1 MRAYAGERW
10 WLLFALLGLTAVL
23 MWAATLLSARR
34 DLGAG
39 LLPQRPGPA
48 RGALATPLALAWRLQ
63 RGALAGWAAG
73 FLILGAAFGSIAQ
86 DIADVIG
93 DSASV
98 VDALRELGG
107 QRALVDAYLSAT
119 LQILALIAAAY
130 AVQAT
135 LRLRSEETG
144 GRAEPLLATAVSRT
158 RWALGHAVIALLGAA
173 ALLAVAGLAA
183 GVAHAL
189 QTGDAG
195 QVPRVLGAAL
205 AQVPGAWVL
214 AGIAL
219 ALFGLVPRAT
229 VAAWGVLALC
239 LALGQLGPIIDLPAA
254 LIDVSPFAHAPQLP
268 GGAASLA
275 PIWLAAVAAGLGAL
289 GLVGLRSRDVG

>member
-1 MRAYAGERW
+1 M
-10 WLLFALLGLTAVL
+10 
-23 MWAATLLSARR
+23 SARR

-39 LLPQRPGPA
+39 LLPPRLGPA
-48 RGALATPLALAWRLQ
+48 RGALGSPLALAWRLQ

-73 FLILGAAFGSIAQ
+73 FLVLGAAFGSIAQ

-93 DSASV
+93 DSPSV

-119 LQILALIAAAY
+119 LQILALIAAGY

-158 RWALGHAVIALLGAA
+158 RWALGHAAIALGGTA

-189 QTGDAG
+189 QTGEAA
-195 QVPRVLGAAL
+195 QVLRVLGAAL

-214 AGIAL
+214 AGVAL
-219 ALFGLVPRAT
+219 ALFGLVPRAAA
-229 VAAWGVLALC
+229 AAWGALALF
-239 LALGQLGPIIDLPAA
+239 LALGQLGPIVDLPSA
-254 LIDVSPFAHAPQLP
+254 LIDLSPFVHAPQLP
-268 GGAASLA
+268 GGAVSLA

-289 GLVGLRSRDVG
+289 GLAGLRNRDLG